1 MLEVIREHA
10 QGKIAKTILVL
21 ITIPFALWGVDSYL
35 KQGGGGPVVAK
46 VGEQEIHQNEFSQTL
61 KEQQERM
68 RTTLGKSYD
77 PAMMDNP
84 EIRKSVLDALVNQRV
99 LLGEAKQAGLVVS
112 DAQLAKVIAG
122 IEAFHVNGKFS
133 HERYESV
140 LRQQNM
146 TIGMFEHR
154 VRQDLL
160 MQTAQEGVSR
170 NTFIPG
176 TVADRMIRS
185 LEQEREVSQAAIQIE
200 QFMPQVKI
208 EASAIKDYYE
218 KHQDEFKLPEQARLE
233 YVVLSAEN
241 LAAQVTVNEEEI
253 AAYYKEH
260 ARQFGQTEERQAS
273 HILIKAAA
281 SASES
286 EKKAAMDK
294 ARKVLQEVKK
304 SPDNFA
310 QLAKQYSEDS
320 GSASQG
326 GDLGYFGRGAMVKPF
341 EEAAFKM
348 AAGEISDL
356 VQSDFGYHI
365 IKLTAIKP
373 AKLRSLHE
381 AHDEITL
388 QLRKEK
394 AGKKFA
400 ENAENFGN
408 LVYEQGDSLSPAAQ
422 QLGLKVEQS
431 GWLSRMASD
440 TPLLNNPKLLQAVF
454 TEDVLK
460 NKRNTEAIEVRPN
473 TLVAARLLEY
483 KPASIKPLEDVSVAL
498 GQRLQRQQASVLA
511 VKWGKD
517 ALSQLQQGNAAPAGL
532 NWSPSQLVGRTKPTG
547 LTPEVLKEVFKT
559 KADKL
564 PAYAGVENNQGGYTL
579 IKLSRL
585 VEAGA
590 QDEARK
596 KAYAQ
601 QFSSMLE
608 REYATAYLV
617 SLKQRTKIEISKE
630 ALEKTER

>member
-99 LLGEAKQAGLVVS
+99 LLGEAKQEGLVVS
-112 DAQLAKVIAG
+112 DAQLARVIAG

-241 LAAQVTVNEEEI
+241 LAAQVTVNDEEI

-517 ALSQLQQGNAAPAGL
+517 ALSQLQQGNAPAGL
-532 NWSPSQLVGRTKPTG
+532 SWSSSQLVGRTKPTV
-547 LTPEVLKEVFKT
+547 LTPEVLKEVFKA

-585 VEAGA
+585 IEAGA
-590 QDEARK
+590 QDDARK